1 MSVESMDKHRLIKV
15 RRMDIDGWS
24 RLMAVLVPA
33 TDREDLSGPEKG
45 RVVHVISTYGEGGSR
60 PKCHGL

>member
-1 MSVESMDKHRLIKV
+1 
-15 RRMDIDGWS
+15 
-24 RLMAVLVPA
+24 MAVLVPA